1 MSLTLQL
8 TCISFALAQ
17 SVGVGL
23 FPAPNNLSPNNQLPE
38 LGAAWVMVMVTVV
51 GSSQHVPC
59 DPLASALLCCEL

>member
-23 FPAPNNLSPNNQLPE
+23 FPAPNNLSPNNQFPE
-38 LGAAWVMVMVTVV
+38 LGLR
-51 GSSQHVPC
+51 G
-59 DPLASALLCCEL
+59 